1 MSGFTSNRG
10 GCKLYAVDA
19 ALCAHLRPRNGAA
32 GGAVSALS
40 VPVLHS
46 QNQIRL
52 AGPARR
58 GQPPRK
64 EQLCRRPEALLLRC
78 LEVPND
84 PGNGSVGNTHNDG
97 KKTVD
102 GGFSKSFKAIC
113 LICGLGRPRATL
125 CVMRTQESKLGRY
138 EQVTSNWAAKLA

>member
-19 ALCAHLRPRNGAA
+19 ALFAHLRPRNGAA

-46 QNQIRL
+46 RDQIRP

-64 EQLCRRPEALLLRC
+64 EQLRRRPEALLMGC
-78 LEVPND
+78 LEMPMNE
-84 PGNGSVGNTHNDG
+84 PGASAHKLPLMNG
-97 KKTVD
+97 
-102 GGFSKSFKAIC
+102 
-113 LICGLGRPRATL
+113 RR
-125 CVMRTQESKLGRY
+125 RRKLGK
-138 EQVTSNWAAKLA
+138 NLKFCKA